1 MIDNAFLDAARTSGS
16 SVEQA
21 GAAFMLHPETFA
33 ESAAAGYT
41 NPFAGYVVGRGG
53 VLGDATGGTVA
64 SVFAVFEPSFIKAM
78 WDEGL
83 KVRGALAAAG
93 TYWDQAAGFGRRH
106 LADVSGID
114 VVAELGAKII
124 AATSGA
130 GLPLFAGWATMP
142 LAEDTPARAMQV
154 IFVLRELR
162 GSVHFNALTIS
173 GVTPVEAHVLNK
185 GAQYAKTFG
194 WSEPFPDG
202 ADKKQLLADV
212 EQTTNRRISE
222 ILSAA
227 LTAAEAAEFARAA
240 AEVNAALSAQ

>member
-1 MIDNAFLDAARTSGS
+1 LIDNAFLDAARTSGS

-53 VLGDATGGTVA
+53 VL
-64 SVFAVFEPSFIKAM
+64 
-78 WDEGL
+78 
-83 KVRGALAAAG
+83 
-93 TYWDQAAGFGRRH
+93 
-106 LADVSGID
+106 
-114 VVAELGAKII
+114 

-227 LTAAEAAEFARAA
+227 LTAAE
-240 AEVNAALSAQ
+240 VNAALSAQ